1 MNDQVQAQILAIYGP
16 NASYKNK
23 VRVIKQFG
31 GVIISADNVTKAI
44 TFKFSDG
51 SFLIIYNV

>member
-1 MNDQVQAQILAIYGP
+1 MNNQALAQILAIYGP

-31 GVIISADNVTKAI
+31 GVVLAANNITKEVT
-44 TFKFSDG
+44 FRFPDG
-51 SFLIIYNV
+51 STITIINA